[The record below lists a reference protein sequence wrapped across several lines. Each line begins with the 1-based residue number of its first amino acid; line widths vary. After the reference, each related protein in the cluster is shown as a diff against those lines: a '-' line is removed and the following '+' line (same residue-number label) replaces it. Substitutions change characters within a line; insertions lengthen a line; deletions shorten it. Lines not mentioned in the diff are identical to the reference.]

1 MAKSKSYDEFVDK
14 FKPKLTTDDCYTP
27 PIVYE
32 AVLKWCREHLDMGDA
47 EVVRPFYPGGDYKS
61 FAYPEGC
68 IVIDN
73 PPFSIFAEI
82 RRWYQERGIRY
93 FLFAPHLTLFGS
105 RVDDTAIIV
114 DVSITYENGAKVN
127 TAFVTNCLGEVGVMT
142 APELARS
149 IAQADEQNRAEKRIT
164 LPRYTYPAN
173 VLTVSAIAP
182 LAPYVSISIPRS
194 RLAFIRR
201 LDAQREH
208 KKAIFGGGYL
218 IPDEEAHTIEEAR
231 RKAEEARKRA
241 EEARRKA
248 EEAQS
253 MKWSI
258 SEREREIILSLR

>member
-1 MAKSKSYDEFVDK
+1 MAKSQSYDEFVDK

-27 PIVYE
+27 PLVYE
-32 AVLKWCREHLDMGDA
+32 AVLKWCREHIDMGDT
-47 EVVRPFYPGGDYKS
+47 EVVRPFYPGGDYQNYD
-61 FAYPEGC
+61 YPEGC

-105 RVDDTAIIV
+105 NINDTAIITDTV
-114 DVSITYENGAKVN
+114 ITYANGAKVN
-127 TAFVTNCLGEVGVMT
+127 TAFVSNCLGEVGVMT
-142 APELARS
+142 SPELARS
-149 IAQADEQNRAEKRIT
+149 IAHADEQNRQERRIT
-164 LPRYTYPAN
+164 LPRYTYPNN

-182 LAPYVSISIPRS
+182 LASHVSIFIPRS

-208 KKAIFGGGYL
+208 KKVIFGGGYL
-218 IPDEEAHTIEEAR
+218 IPDEEAHIIEEAR
-231 RKAEEARKRA
+231 RKAEEAR
-241 EEARRKA
+241 
-248 EEAQS
+248 S

-258 SEREREIILSLR
+258 SEREREIIDGLR